1 PARLR
6 PHTTL
11 FRSTWSDCSRS
22 SSFSSSRCDTTDCRG
37 LKVPAG
43 GPRRVSAS
51 PAHGRTS
58 SSSECVAR
66 TRNVRGHRRARQ
78 GGTMGD
84 EVRDSGHPMMAKAKE
99 LLHEGKVRRITV
111 KDDHDKLV
119 VAVPL
124 AVGVVAFLAA
134 PVVTAAGALAAVAA
148 RWTIDVERPGEE
160 ES

>member
-1 PARLR
+1 
-6 PHTTL
+6 
-11 FRSTWSDCSRS
+11 
-22 SSFSSSRCDTTDCRG
+22 
-37 LKVPAG
+37 
-43 GPRRVSAS
+43 
-51 PAHGRTS
+51 
-58 SSSECVAR
+58 
-66 TRNVRGHRRARQ
+66 
-78 GGTMGD
+78 MGD